1 MEIPGVKQVRTAVTG
16 RHTLGPLTVVGALQ
30 SLAVGVTLC
39 SHQLSVSQYGVR
51 VCCQGRARQLH
62 RAGFTTLAAI
72 AHATPRRLVTLV
84 QHLPLRVA
92 RQIVAAAKV
101 SGLSHCSR
109 GQALRLLR
117 SLPQLRSRQ
126 HLVAVANLRNFRL
139 SSCSALA
146 AGLLIQLYI

>member
-1 MEIPGVKQVRTAVTG
+1 MELIPLMEIPGVKQVRTAVTG

-39 SHQLSVSQYGVR
+39 SHQLSVSQCGVC

-109 GQALRLLR
+109 GQALPLLPLETTVCPHAR
-117 SLPQLRSRQ
+117 DRQ
-126 HLVAVANLRNFRL
+126 ILTRTGNFL
-139 SSCSALA
+139 DLLA
-146 AGLLIQLYI
+146 RPGR